1 MKKELT
7 LVLALCTMLSVV
19 LTGCGSS
26 KNNNESSAANSNS
39 STAKTSS
46 SSVDTS
52 NFVDITVEGIDHK
65 VTYMYD
71 KDAYE
76 LEISTLIT
84 NDTVSKCYVADS
96 LGSVTTTLTT
106 YNGQELT
113 AEEAEK
119 TMTSNEDMMNT
130 IYDYTCE
137 AYSNSGLE
145 GYVETYYYNATN
157 TANRTYVLS
166 DGDFYMYIMV
176 SYQFS
181 DPFDLEFSVE
191 TM

>member
-1 MKKELT
+1 MKKQLI
-7 LVLALCTMLSVV
+7 LVLALSTMLSVA

-26 KNNNESSAANSNS
+26 KNDNGTSAASTNNS
-39 STAKTSS
+39 TEETSS

-52 NFVDITVEGIDHK
+52 NFVDFTVEGIGHK
-65 VTYMYD
+65 VTFKYD
-71 KDAYE
+71 KEAYE
-76 LEISTLIT
+76 LEAGTL
-84 NDTVSKCYVADS
+84 NANGTVSMCYVSDN

-106 YNGQELT
+106 LNGQNTT
-113 AEEAEK
+113 AEDAEK
-119 TMTSNEDMMNT
+119 TMTSNENMMNT
-130 IYDYTCE
+130 IHDYTCE
-137 AYSNSGLE
+137 SYSNSGLE
-145 GYVETYYYNATN
+145 GYVETCYYNATN

-176 SYQFS
+176 SYLHS

>member
-1 MKKELT
+1 MKKNRKVDE
-7 LVLALCTMLSVV
+7 
-19 LTGCGSS
+19 S
-26 KNNNESSAANSNS
+26 KFDFIEEY
-39 STAKTSS
+39 AKA
-46 SSVDTS
+46 
-52 NFVDITVEGIDHK
+52 VEEAEAGAETDE
-65 VTYMYD
+65 
-71 KDAYE
+71 AP
-76 LEISTLIT
+76 
-84 NDTVSKCYVADS
+84 
-96 LGSVTTTLTT
+96 
-106 YNGQELT
+106 